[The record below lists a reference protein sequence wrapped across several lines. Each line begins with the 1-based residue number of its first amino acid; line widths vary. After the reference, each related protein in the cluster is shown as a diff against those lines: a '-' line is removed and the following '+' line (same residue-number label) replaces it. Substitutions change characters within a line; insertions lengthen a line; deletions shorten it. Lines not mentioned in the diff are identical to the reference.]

1 MRVLLLLA
9 LVGCAPCPHEDRVI
23 MLEARAD
30 ALEMDVSMLEAEV
43 DLMRSEVKKVADLL
57 EDLAE
62 R

>member
-1 MRVLLLLA
+1 
-9 LVGCAPCPHEDRVI
+9 

>member
-9 LVGCAPCPHEDRVI
+9 LVGCAPCPIEDRVLL
-23 MLEARAD
+23 LEDRAD

-43 DLMRSEVKKVADLL
+43 DVLKVELRKVAS
-57 EDLAE
+57 DLAE